1 MPIEGFDN
9 PIVVQT
15 ALRRRGLL
23 VAGATGL
30 ALPFVNRL
38 VSPARG
44 QTRTLNFASY
54 GGSYGDALR
63 KAWLDPFEKDTGIKV
78 NLGVNASLALAKLQV
93 MNPGG
98 ADWDIVDMTG
108 AEYEIAV
115 KQDMVLPLDRK
126 QVDVSKIFPE
136 YVSSHGFGYALYVW
150 VMGWDRRKISDANAP
165 KSWAEFWDMGKY
177 PGKRT
182 LHQVR
187 SSWNTLEAALMAD
200 GVPVDKVNPPDVER
214 ALKSL
219 DKLGKRNIVWSTTN
233 QEPVQNLLSG
243 ETPLA
248 GLFTG
253 RAIIANRG
261 GAQIGYSLDQASVG
275 GDLLSVIRNSR
286 HPTEAF
292 ALLNYIA
299 TRGDRAAEFTAIT
312 SYGVPQTE
320 VADLLPKDAADIR
333 DSLPT
338 SPALKGKIVLEDD
351 VWGATNL
358 EKAVARFREWQLE

>member
-1 MPIEGFDN
+1 MSADDLLQPSRPPTSF
-9 PIVVQT
+9 
-15 ALRRRGLL
+15 RRRGVLL
-23 VAGATGL
+23 AGAT
-30 ALPFVNRL
+30 ALTAPFLNRL
-38 VSPARG
+38 VTPARG

-63 KAWLDPFEKDTGIKV
+63 KAWLDPFEKETGIKV

-98 ADWDIVDMTG
+98 ADWDIVDLTG
-108 AEYEIAV
+108 AEFDIAV
-115 KQDMVLPLDRK
+115 QQGMLLPLDRK

-136 YVSSHGFGYALYVW
+136 YVSTHGFGYALYVW
-150 VMGWDRRKISDANAP
+150 VMGWDRRKITDANAP
-165 KSWAEFWDMGKY
+165 KTWAEFWDLNKY

-182 LHQVR
+182 LHNVR
-187 SSWNTLEAALMAD
+187 SNWNTLQAALMAD
-200 GVPVDKVNPPDVER
+200 GVPVDQVNPPDVER
-214 ALKSL
+214 ALRSL
-219 DKLGKRNIVWSTTN
+219 DKLGKANIVWSTTN
-233 QEPVQNLLSG
+233 QEPVQNLMSG

-261 GAQIGYSLDQASVG
+261 GAQIGYALNQASVG
-275 GDLLSVIRNSR
+275 GDSLGVIQNAR

-312 SYGVPQTE
+312 SYGVPQVD
-320 VADLLPKDAADIR
+320 VARLLPKEATDIR
-333 DSLPT
+333 NALPT
-338 SPALKGKIVLEDD
+338 NPDLKGRIVLEDD
-351 VWGATNL
+351 AWGAAHL
-358 EKAVARFREWQLE
+358 EQAVARFREWQLG